1 MLSPRYYVDC
11 KACHDSFTIKG
22 KYETVY
28 DVRSERGG
36 IFPLKCPHCGKTT
49 HYSYKEVEA
58 VPPLSAIG
66 SIIVVLSIT
75 IVIPIL
81 LALLFLHIE
90 YFFSIEDNNNGILIF
105 PVSAIVLMIV
115 YGLVMS
121 KAYGK
126 MNLFNKSKKQAPDP
140 ILTKDVAEA
149 MSDEELLDWTFS
161 NDVVLYSLWTRMQ
174 ESDLEYYKEDL
185 VEVMPKIIE
194 SYDTIGATK
203 HAELARQMETTVYE
217 NIEFI
222 EKCYDEF
229 NTGGAKTFYASQLY
243 KDFEKRAAE
252 ADEQEPIEPLV
263 MAYIRTY
270 PDKFCTEQ
278 DV

>member
-81 LALLFLHIE
+81 LALLSLYIE
-90 YFFSIEDNNNGILIF
+90 YFFSIEDNNNGFLIF

-126 MNLFNKSKKQAPDP
+126 MNLFNKSKKQAPAP

-161 NDVVLYSLWTRMQ
+161 NDVVFCSHWTLSQ
-174 ESDLEYYKEDL
+174 EADLEHYKEYL
-185 VEVMPKIIE
+185 EVLPKIKE
-194 SYDTIGATK
+194 AFETIGATK
-203 HAELARQMETTVYE
+203 HAELARQMGTAVEANKY
-217 NIEFI
+217 FI
-222 EKCYDEF
+222 EKCYDEIY
-229 NTGGAKTFYASQLY
+229 NGGEEMFCGSQLY
-243 KDFEKRAAE
+243 KDFERRAAE
-252 ADEQEPIEPLV
+252 ADEQEPVEPLV